1 MRFGATSGGEGT
13 RDVRHTIRLR
23 AGVMAVVAAVI
34 GMLAMAVTAATSSSA
49 AETTTTSYVTG
60 YSYYDNSP
68 PGNAISNP
76 VLHQGA
82 GGVGT
87 YADPTTVAVGIV
99 SGAPMITAG
108 TRFYIP
114 NLRRYFMVEDTCAAC
129 ATNVPS
135 GAAFWID
142 VWVDS
147 STTSASAANSCMD
160 AITGNWKV
168 IENPASNYTVVSG
181 ALSTASGCAA
191 QYGNTILLGSPPPTT
206 TPPIVTTTTT
216 APVVTTTTTAPVVT
230 TTTRPPVVTTT
241 TTAPTKATSLSCPVV
256 TAPTVGQVVS
266 CSYH

>member
-1 MRFGATSGGEGT
+1 MRFGTTSGGEGT
-13 RDVRHTIRLR
+13 RDVTHTIRLR
-23 AGVMAVVAAVI
+23 AGVMAVVAVVI
-34 GMLAMAVTAATSSSA
+34 GMLAMAVAAATSSSA
-49 AETTTTSYVTG
+49 AETTTTSFVTG

-68 PGNAISNP
+68 PGNVISNP

-82 GGVGT
+82 SGVGT
-87 YADPTTVAVGIV
+87 YADPITVAVGIV
-99 SGAPMITAG
+99 NGAPMITSG

-142 VWVDS
+142 VWVDG
-147 STTSASAANSCMD
+147 STTTTSAANSCMN

-168 IENPASNYTVVSG
+168 IQNPSSNYVVVSG
-181 ALSTASGCAA
+181 ALSKASGCAA
-191 QYGNTILLGSPPPTT
+191 QYGNTTLLATP
-206 TPPIVTTTTT
+206 PPIVTTTPPPIVTTTPPPIVTTTPPPIVTTTPPPTT
-216 APVVTTTTTAPVVT
+216 AP
-230 TTTRPPVVTTT
+230 
-241 TTAPTKATSLSCPVV
+241 KATSLSCPVV

>member
-1 MRFGATSGGEGT
+1 
-13 RDVRHTIRLR
+13 
-23 AGVMAVVAAVI
+23 MAVVAVVI
-34 GMLAMAVTAATSSSA
+34 GMLALAVAAATSSSA
-49 AETTTTSYVTG
+49 AETTTTSFVTG

-68 PGNAISNP
+68 PGNTISNP

-87 YADPTTVAVGIV
+87 YADPTTVAVGIAN
-99 SGAPMITAG
+99 GAPMITPG

-142 VWVDS
+142 VWVDG
-147 STTSASAANSCMD
+147 STTTTSAANSCMD
-160 AITGNWKV
+160 ALTGNWKV

-181 ALSTASGCAA
+181 ALSKASGCTA
-191 QYGNTILLGSPPPTT
+191 QYGNTILLDSPPPTT

-216 APVVTTTTTAPVVT
+216 APIVTT
-230 TTTRPPVVTTT
+230 TTTRPPVTTTTSTAPIVTTT

-256 TAPTVGQVVS
+256 VTAPAVGQVVS
-266 CSYH
+266 CTYH

>member
-1 MRFGATSGGEGT
+1 
-13 RDVRHTIRLR
+13 
-23 AGVMAVVAAVI
+23 MAVVAAVI

-216 APVVTTTTTAPVVT
+216 APVVTTTT
-230 TTTRPPVVTTT
+230 RPPVVTTT